1 MNRSV
6 KFFAGNNT
14 QCLAE
19 KIASC
24 YGTKLSKASFVK
36 FSDGEFEP
44 SFDETGNE
52 GLYFKL
58 ALILLII

>member
-1 MNRSV
+1 MNRPV
-6 KFFAGNNT
+6 KFFAGSST

-24 YGTKLSKASFVK
+24 YGTELSKASIVK

-44 SFDETGNE
+44 S
-52 GLYFKL
+52 LMKQ
-58 ALILLII
+58 